1 MSVPDSGLWVTALF
15 FGIPLALV
23 DIFRHRLPNILVAS
37 MTFMFLVVM
46 VPAAS
51 TAEDWPRLTTAM
63 GIGVGA
69 FILYALVGMAGLM
82 GFGDVKLAGAL
93 GLWLGWY
100 GMDVVVIGMLAAF
113 VLALPQSIVVTIRA
127 GRGKPKKR
135 LAFGPYLLGGAVLA
149 LLWAP
154 TVQFMGGASLL

>member
-1 MSVPDSGLWVTALF
+1 MSIPDTGLWVTALA

-63 GIGVGA
+63 GIGFGA
-69 FILYALVGMAGLM
+69 FILYALAGMAGLM

-113 VLALPQSIVVTIRA
+113 VLALPQSLVLSVRSR
-127 GRGKPKKR
+127 RGVPKKR
-135 LAFGPYLLGGAVLA
+135 VAFGPYMIVGAMLAVLLSPA
-149 LLWAP
+149 GGVLP
-154 TVQFMGGASLL
+154 GAS